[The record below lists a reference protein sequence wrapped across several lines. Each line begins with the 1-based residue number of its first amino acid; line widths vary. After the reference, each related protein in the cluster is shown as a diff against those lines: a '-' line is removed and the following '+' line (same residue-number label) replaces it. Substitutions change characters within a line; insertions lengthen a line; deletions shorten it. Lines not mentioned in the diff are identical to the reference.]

1 MVEVITGSVRCDLT
15 AVREDRHRQ
24 RVAAV
29 LANAPDGVRLVLI
42 VGALAPGMPAFNLL
56 LQHTDRLCIEIQGE
70 PCAVRQWVEGLRS
83 GDILAA
89 CGWSP

>member
-1 MVEVITGSVRCDLT
+1 MTVTGSVRCDLT

-29 LANAPDGVRLVLI
+29 LANAPDRVRLILI
-42 VGALAPGMPAFNLL
+42 VGALAPGMPAFDLL
-56 LQHTDRLCIEIQGE
+56 MQHTDRLSIDIQGE
-70 PCAVRQWVEGLRS
+70 PRAVRQWVEALRS

-89 CGWSP
+89 SGWSP